1 MESTTVDTNATELA
15 TQAPTRRDRLMRLA
29 LAAIVALMIVAAAW
43 FVGDRQGWTSIGSG
57 GANAQLLP
65 KVGEPAP
72 ELVTLHE
79 DGTPMIL
86 SQLRGEPVWINFWGS
101 WCPPCRTEMPD
112 IQRAYDTLAPQGLN
126 VLSISMRED
135 PAKAIAYRDQVGATF
150 PVYIDPSY
158 LSSYI
163 DPEKNPDLA
172 AQMQKMHADWQVNN
186 FPTHIFIDADGI
198 VQRVVIAQMTYDE
211 AVGYGQE
218 LLNLQGRLGEPMLA
232 ERTRFPA
239 AIT

>member
-1 MESTTVDTNATELA
+1 MEATTTDHTIRQPATPA
-15 TQAPTRRDRLMRLA
+15 PSRTQRWTRLA
-29 LAAIVALMIVAAAW
+29 LAAVVATTIVLTAW
-43 FVGDRQGWTSIGSG
+43 FVGDRQGWSDIGSG

-65 KVGEPAP
+65 KVGEQAP
-72 ELVTLHE
+72 ELVTLRE

-101 WCPPCRTEMPD
+101 WCPPCRSEMPE
-112 IQRAYDTLAPQGLN
+112 IQQAYETLAPEGLN
-126 VLSISMRED
+126 IISISMRED

-163 DPEKNPDLA
+163 DPERNPDIA
-172 AQMQKMHADWQVNN
+172 AQMSKMHADWQVNN

-198 VQRVVIAQMTYDE
+198 VQRVVLSQMTYEE
-211 AVGYGQE
+211 AVDYGE
-218 LLNLQGRLGEPMLA
+218 GIMNLEA
-232 ERTRFPA
+232 RTEDQD
-239 AIT
+239 